1 MKFYKNYSLLGLN
14 TFNLDV
20 VARNFI
26 LIDDL
31 NDFDELNLL
40 DKYYILG
47 LGSNTLFVDDKYQ
60 GTIIHLNLKG
70 YYIKSEKDEDVVVEV
85 MAGESWQDLV
95 WYVVGKGW
103 WGIENLVS
111 IPGSVGGAVVQ
122 NIGAYGVELKD
133 VLVEVKYFDLI
144 DNKFYILK
152 NNQCEFDYRFSVFK
166 KKSFQNKAII
176 VSATLKLSKILK
188 NLKLD
193 YPGIKEELK
202 NFEKTS
208 LNPKIIANAIYNIR
222 KRKLPDYKVLGNAGS
237 IFKNPIVDLETFQ
250 NLYSRYPDLVFFKL
264 PYESNRIKLSAGW
277 LIEKCGLKG
286 FCIGDAC
293 VYQNHALIIINK
305 GKAKGI
311 HILNL
316 INQVKSTVWSNF
328 NILLEEEINI
338 IR

>member
-20 VARNFI
+20 IARDFI
-26 LIDDL
+26 LIEDI
-31 NDFDELNLL
+31 NDFNKLNLL

-47 LGSNTLFVDDKYQ
+47 QGSNTLFVDDKYQ
-60 GTIIHLNLKG
+60 GIIIHLNLKG
-70 YYIKSEKDEDVVVEV
+70 YYIKFEEDEDIFIEV
-85 MAGESWQDLV
+85 MASESWQDLV
-95 WYVVGKGW
+95 WYVVEEGW
-103 WGIENLVS
+103 AGIENLVS

-166 KKSFQNKAII
+166 KNSFQNKAII
-176 VSATLKLSKILK
+176 VSATLKLGKNLK

-250 NLYSRYPDLVFFKL
+250 NLYLRYPDLVFFKL
-264 PYESNRIKLSAGW
+264 PVESNKIKLSAGW

-305 GKAKGI
+305 GNARGI
-311 HILNL
+311 DILNL
-316 INQVKSTVWSNF
+316 IDHIKNTVWSNF
-328 NILLEEEINI
+328 NILLEEEICI